1 MRRFYCNTKNDHTEV
16 ILKKLEGNTLPKN
29 VIIIAGP
36 NGSGKTTFVSEY
48 LRDSESLVYISADAI
63 AERLVSRPEEMDSVK
78 VQAGR
83 LFIQEIQGLIQ
94 AGTDF
99 IVEVTLAGKGF
110 ARTISQLKSTGY
122 MVTIVFIFLK
132 SPETSVARVRN
143 RVQAGGHHVPTKD
156 VIRRFYRSKHNFW
169 YIYKEMVD
177 VWHLFYNS
185 GEHPLEIAS
194 GEGDRFT
201 VINNDFFEL
210 FMRDIRNGGA

>member
-1 MRRFYCNTKNDHTEV
+1 MS
-16 ILKKLEGNTLPKN
+16 KN
-29 VIIIAGP
+29 VIIVAGP

-48 LRDSESLVYISADAI
+48 LRDSEISVLYISADAI
-63 AERLVSRPEEMDSVK
+63 AERLVSSPEEMDSVK

-110 ARTISQLKSTGY
+110 ARTITQLKSVGY
-122 MVTIVFIFLK
+122 TVTIVFIFVK

-143 RVQAGGHHVPTKD
+143 RVQAGGHHVPTED

-169 YIYKEMVD
+169 YIYKDMVD
-177 VWHLFYNS
+177 MWHLFYNS
-185 GEHPLEIAS
+185 GEHPQEIAS
-194 GEGDRFT
+194 GEENRFT

-210 FMRDIRNGGA
+210 FMKDIRNGGA